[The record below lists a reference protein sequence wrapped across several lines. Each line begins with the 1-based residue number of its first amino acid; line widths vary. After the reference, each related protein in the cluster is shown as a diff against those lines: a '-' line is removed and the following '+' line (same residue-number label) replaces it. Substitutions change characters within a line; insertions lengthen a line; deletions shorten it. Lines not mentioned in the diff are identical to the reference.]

1 MKQIFILT
9 TALLVLIISCTSK
22 IDFTAN
28 GLNVNSM
35 YASDLMI
42 SEISTA
48 INTDPNAN
56 RQRSHYVEIFNGTSA
71 NLDLSNYA
79 IGYHAVSNTDSLYDW
94 SFTPTTCLPLTGL
107 LDSGKCYVVI
117 SKLSD
122 TMLIPHDITWG
133 TTATFGNASLPLQLS
148 GNSAIALLKKDAAG
162 SYDLGGNNYKI
173 IDVFGS
179 PLVAR
184 LVSNG
189 ANSNRNNIM
198 WPIAGESGDTRNRT
212 IKRKYD
218 VKNPTIDW
226 SLSSGTDSTNS
237 QWMLS
242 GSRAWD
248 YSNVGLP
255 TQ

>member
-1 MKQIFILT
+1 MKQVFILT

-28 GLNVNSM
+28 GSNVNSI

-79 IGYHAVSNTDSLYDW
+79 IGYLAVSNTDSLYDW
-94 SFTPTTCLPLTGL
+94 SFPTTTYLPLTGF
-107 LDSGKCYVVI
+107 LDSGKCYVVV

-122 TMLIPHDITWG
+122 TTLIPHDTTWG
-133 TTATFGNASLPLQLS
+133 TTATNGIASLPLQLS

-162 SYDLGGNNYKI
+162 AFNLGVDNYKI

-184 LVSNG
+184 VVSTG
-189 ANSNRNNIM
+189 ANSTRNNIM
-198 WPIAGESGDTRNRT
+198 WAIAGESGDTRNRT

-226 SLSSGTDSTNS
+226 NLSSGTDSTNS

>member
-1 MKQIFILT
+1 
-9 TALLVLIISCTSK
+9 
-22 IDFTAN
+22 
-28 GLNVNSM
+28 
-35 YASDLMI
+35 
-42 SEISTA
+42 
-48 INTDPNAN
+48 
-56 RQRSHYVEIFNGTSA
+56 
-71 NLDLSNYA
+71 
-79 IGYHAVSNTDSLYDW
+79 
-94 SFTPTTCLPLTGL
+94 
-107 LDSGKCYVVI
+107 
-117 SKLSD
+117 
-122 TMLIPHDITWG
+122 
-133 TTATFGNASLPLQLS
+133 
-148 GNSAIALLKKDAAG
+148 LKKDAAG

-184 LVSNG
+184 LVSTG

-226 SLSSGTDSTNS
+226 DLSRGTDSTNS

-248 YSNVGLP
+248 YSNVGKP